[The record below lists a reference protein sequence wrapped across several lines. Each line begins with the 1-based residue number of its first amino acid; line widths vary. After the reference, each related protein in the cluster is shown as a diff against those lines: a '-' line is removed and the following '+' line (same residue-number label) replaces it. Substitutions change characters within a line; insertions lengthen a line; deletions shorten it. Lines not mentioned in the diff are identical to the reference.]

1 MKKIEITE
9 LKKLILKELELAGF
23 KKSTRGFYEVL
34 LNRLH
39 RLSVG
44 EGVKY
49 YTEELGQ
56 KFITDDSHINHDNTE
71 RYYHERT
78 LSYIRTI
85 KFIESYL
92 KYGYVEYGPAYNYAM
107 FPLKSSEMRKLFDKY
122 DQELSKRRLKPNT
135 IEGYRRFVFYF
146 LDFLENKGY
155 ISVLEMT
162 NGDVITFITLICS
175 ERYQPTSLGAHIPGL
190 KILLQMQCE
199 TQKYLNELPKHL
211 PKKREILQ
219 IYSEEEYNQIMDY
232 IGTSENISLRN
243 RALTIIALDT
253 GLRAVDICN
262 LKLSD
267 IDWEHNFIHITQE
280 KTKRS
285 LYIPLS
291 ENIGNA
297 IVDYLLNERPVSN
310 SDFAFLKSV
319 APFKPLMSHSGI
331 RKILFD
337 VVNDTDIKSNG
348 RTYGTRITRHSTASR
363 MLKKGIPL
371 SVISEA
377 LGHGNPNSVLIYLTT
392 DNAKLAECTLPLPK
406 GGELNE

>member
-23 KKSTRGFYEVL
+23 KKNTRGFYEVL
-34 LNRLH
+34 LNRLR
-39 RLSVG
+39 RLSVD

-71 RYYHERT
+71 RYYHDRT

-92 KYGYVEYGPAYNYAM
+92 KYGYVEYGPAHNYAM
-107 FPLKSSEMRKLFDKY
+107 FPLKSSEMRSIFDKY
-122 DQELSKRRLKPNT
+122 DQELSNRRLKQNT

-162 NGDVITFITLICS
+162 NGDVIAFITLICS
-175 ERYQPTSLGAHIPGL
+175 ERYQPTSLGAHIAGL
-190 KILLQMQCE
+190 KILLLMQCE

-331 RKILFD
+331 RKILFN